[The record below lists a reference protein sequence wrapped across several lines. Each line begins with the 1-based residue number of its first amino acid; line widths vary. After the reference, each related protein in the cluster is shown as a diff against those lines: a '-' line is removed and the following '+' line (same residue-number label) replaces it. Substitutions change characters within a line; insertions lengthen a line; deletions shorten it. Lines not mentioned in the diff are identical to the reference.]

1 MKHSKQKP
9 LPEITVFKIWSNF
22 SRWKILLLIQMF
34 CLAGSFS
41 SSAADQCMLLP
52 ITLQNKAQESSLIVE
67 AEVVSSR
74 SFWTKNHDMIYTIHH
89 LKIYKSFKGNPSLTE
104 FDILTEGGTVGL
116 DKIEITSNLSLVP
129 GQQGIFFCNVSK
141 LDKILRPVGGNALY
155 DAYGSEQGF
164 IEYNIVENQ
173 ASTPFYLYSS
183 ITGQLYNELTGY
195 TGAQFVQI
203 APNTLLNQSIQKL
216 QTPKG
221 GGNSTLAIPTITSF
235 TPTSITAGTRS
246 LLTIN
251 GTNFGATRG
260 TGFVEFKNANDGG
273 TTYVKAKDI
282 DYRTWSNTQITVW
295 VPSNSFGGGPSAGTG
310 TIRVTNSD
318 PNSVTSAG
326 TLTITYSHI
335 NVDFNNT
342 GFYTEHI
349 NDNSTGGYTF
359 QFESARF
366 ASNAPAVAAFTRAMN
381 TWTCNTNMNWIV
393 GSNTTVDTVLS
404 DGINIVRFD
413 IGPSLPVNVLGRATS
428 RSSGC
433 VGGVDTVWTVVEI
446 DVIYDDGA
454 AGLAWQYG
462 PANATISQ
470 IDFESVTVHELGHA
484 HQLQHI
490 ILSGAVMHYS
500 IANGQT
506 TRTLSAANDIA
517 GGNFVM
523 TKSVAAHGACKLIA
537 NAMTP
542 LSLAASVSIGA
553 TGTNVCSN
561 ASVTFTATSV
571 VPAGTP
577 TYQWKK
583 NGVNVGTNSTT
594 YTNASWVNGD
604 VVTCV
609 MTVTGGC
616 NEVKTSNA
624 ITMSVSSP
632 VAASVSISASP
643 STTICSG
650 TSVTFTAVPTNGG
663 TPTYQWKKNGVN
675 VGTNSTTYTDAALA
689 NGNTI
694 TCVMTSSLGCVT
706 GSPATSNTLTM
717 TVNANVTASVTI
729 AASPAGTICAGTS
742 VTFTATPINGGAS
755 PSYQWKKNGGN
766 VGTNSPTYT
775 DATLVSGN
783 TISCVMTSNASCVSG
798 SPATSNTLTMTVNAN
813 VAASVSIS
821 ASPSG
826 TICAG
831 TNVTFTAVP
840 TNGGA
845 TPTYQWQKN
854 GVNVGTN
861 STTYSDAA
869 LVTGNS
875 ITCIMTSNATCVT
888 GSPATSNAI
897 AMTVNATVTA
907 GVSIAASPGNT
918 ICSGANVTF
927 TATPTNGGSTPVY
940 QWKKNGAN
948 VGTNSSSYSDA
959 TLTNGNTIQCV
970 MTSNANCVTG
980 NPATSG
986 TITMTVNPNV
996 TPSVSISASPSVTI
1010 CSGTNVTFTAVP
1022 TNGGA
1027 TPVYQWKKNGVNVG
1041 TNSPTYSDAGLTNGN
1056 TITCLMTSNASC
1068 ISGSNPAT
1076 SNALTMTV
1084 NANVAASVSI
1094 VINPG
1099 TTICAGTMVS
1109 FAASPT
1115 NGGPSPV
1122 YQWKKNGVNVGSNS
1136 VGYSDASLVNGD
1148 IVLCVMTSNAT
1159 CATGNPATSNSFT
1172 MTVNPNL
1179 TASVSIAASPS
1190 ITICSGTS
1198 VTFTATPTN
1207 GGATPTY
1214 QWQKNSVNVGTNSPT
1229 YSDASLT
1236 NGNTITCIMTSN
1248 ATCATGS
1255 PATSNT
1261 ITMTVN
1267 PNLPASVSVSAS
1279 PSSTVCSGTN
1289 VTFTAVPT
1297 NGGASPIYQWKKN
1310 GGNVGTNSPTY
1321 SDATL
1326 ATGNTI
1332 ACVMTSNATC
1342 ATGSPATS
1350 NTITM
1355 TVNASV
1361 AASVSISAS
1370 PSNTICSGAS
1380 VTFTAAP
1387 VNGGPVPSYQWK
1399 KNGVNVGTNST
1410 TYTDA
1415 GLVNGNTI
1423 TCDMTSNANCVT
1435 GSPATSNTITM
1446 TVNANVA
1453 AGVSI
1458 SASPSIT
1465 ICAGTSV
1472 TFTATPTNGGLSPSY
1487 QWKKNGS
1494 NVGTNS
1500 PTYTDGALTNGNTI
1514 NCVMTSNATCA
1525 TGNPATSNTLTMTVN
1540 SNVTAGVAITTLSP
1554 LTICSGTSV
1563 TFNANPTNGGTTPS
1577 YQWKKNGTNVG
1588 TNSSSYT
1595 DAALTNGNAITCVMT
1610 SNATCATGNP
1620 ATSNAIT
1627 MTVNPNLPASV
1638 SISASPSLS
1647 ICSGTNVT
1655 FTASPTN
1662 GGASPVYQWKKN
1674 GSNVGTNSTSY
1685 ADATLTNGNTITC
1698 VMTSN
1703 ATCATGNP
1711 ATSNTLTM
1719 VVNNAPTVSS
1729 FSPSN
1734 GSAGTSV
1741 VITGTNFSAATTVL
1755 FNSTSASFVINSAT
1769 QITATVP
1776 AGAASGTI
1784 KVNNTCGTGTSASSF
1799 LVNVTFTLTV
1809 FIEGYYNAG
1818 SMPAVV
1824 NPIGAPTVCDTVT
1837 VVLANFANPTIID
1850 ATVKGIIGTN
1860 GTGTFIFP

>member
-1 MKHSKQKP
+1 M
-9 LPEITVFKIWSNF
+9 FKNWSNLLSLKIFFFIQIF
-22 SRWKILLLIQMF
+22 SLVI
-34 CLAGSFS
+34 SFS
-41 SSAADQCMLLP
+41 SIAADQCMLLP
-52 ITLQNKAQESSLIVE
+52 ITVQKRTQEASLIVE
-67 AEVVSSR
+67 AEVLSSQ

-89 LKIYKSFKGNPSLTE
+89 LKIYKLFKGNPSLTE

-116 DKIEITSNLSLVP
+116 DKVEITSSLSLFP
-129 GQQGIFFCNVSK
+129 GQQGVFFCNVSK
-141 LDKILRPVGGNALY
+141 LDKKLKPTGGNTLY

-164 IEYNIVENQ
+164 IEYNVVENL
-173 ASTPFYLYSS
+173 ASTPFYHYTS
-183 ITGQLYNELTGY
+183 ITGQLYSELTGY

-216 QTPKG
+216 QAPKS

-282 DYRTWSNTQITVW
+282 DYRTWTSTQITVW
-295 VPSNSFGGGPSAGTG
+295 VPSSSLTNGPSAGTG

-318 PNSVTSAG
+318 PNSVTSAA
-326 TLTITYSHI
+326 TLTVTYSHI
-335 NVDFNNT
+335 NVEYNNT

-349 NDNSTGGYTF
+349 NDNTTGGYTF

-381 TWTCNTNMNWIV
+381 TWTCNTNMNWII
-393 GSNTTVDTVLS
+393 GANTAVDTVLA

-413 IGPSLPVNVLGRATS
+413 IGPSLPAGVLGRATS
-428 RSSGC
+428 RLSGC
-433 VGGVDTVWTVVEI
+433 VGGVDTVWTVTEI

-454 AGLAWQYG
+454 AGLAWQFG
-462 PANATISQ
+462 PSNATISQ
-470 IDFESVTVHELGHA
+470 VDFESVTVHELGHA

-517 GGNFVM
+517 GGNYVL

-537 NAMTP
+537 NALTT
-542 LSLAASVSIGA
+542 LSLASSISIGA

-609 MTVTGGC
+609 MTVSGGC

-624 ITMSVSSP
+624 ITMTVSSP
-632 VAASVSISASP
+632 VAASVTISASP
-643 STTICSG
+643 SVTICSG

-717 TVNANVTASVTI
+717 TVNAS
-729 AASPAGTICAGTS
+729 
-742 VTFTATPINGGAS
+742 
-755 PSYQWKKNGGN
+755 
-766 VGTNSPTYT
+766 
-775 DATLVSGN
+775 
-783 TISCVMTSNASCVSG
+783 
-798 SPATSNTLTMTVNAN
+798 
-813 VAASVSIS
+813 VAAGVSIS

-831 TNVTFTAVP
+831 TSVTFTAVP

-845 TPTYQWQKN
+845 SPSYQWKKN

-861 STTYSDAA
+861 STTYTDAG
-869 LVTGNS
+869 LVSGNTIS
-875 ITCIMTSNATCVT
+875 CVMTSNATCVT
-888 GSPATSNAI
+888 GSPATSN
-897 AMTVNATVTA
+897 
-907 GVSIAASPGNT
+907 
-918 ICSGANVTF
+918 
-927 TATPTNGGSTPVY
+927 
-940 QWKKNGAN
+940 
-948 VGTNSSSYSDA
+948 
-959 TLTNGNTIQCV
+959 
-970 MTSNANCVTG
+970 
-980 NPATSG
+980 
-986 TITMTVNPNV
+986 TITMTVNANV
-996 TPSVSISASPSVTI
+996 TASVVISASPSTSI

-1022 TNGGA
+1022 TNGGT
-1027 TPVYQWKKNGVNVG
+1027 TPSYQWKKNGVNVG
-1041 TNSPTYSDAGLTNGN
+1041 TNSTTYSDAGLANGN
-1056 TITCLMTSNASC
+1056 TIT
-1068 ISGSNPAT
+1068 
-1076 SNALTMTV
+1076 
-1084 NANVAASVSI
+1084 
-1094 VINPG
+1094 
-1099 TTICAGTMVS
+1099 
-1109 FAASPT
+1109 
-1115 NGGPSPV
+1115 
-1122 YQWKKNGVNVGSNS
+1122 
-1136 VGYSDASLVNGD
+1136 
-1148 IVLCVMTSNAT
+1148 CVMTSNAT
-1159 CATGNPATSNSFT
+1159 C
-1172 MTVNPNL
+1172 V
-1179 TASVSIAASPS
+1179 
-1190 ITICSGTS
+1190 
-1198 VTFTATPTN
+1198 
-1207 GGATPTY
+1207 
-1214 QWQKNSVNVGTNSPT
+1214 
-1229 YSDASLT
+1229 
-1236 NGNTITCIMTSN
+1236 
-1248 ATCATGS
+1248 TGS

-1261 ITMTVN
+1261 ITMTVT
-1267 PNLPASVSVSAS
+1267 PSVTASVSISAS
-1279 PSSTVCSGTN
+1279 PSSTICAGTS

-1297 NGGASPIYQWKKN
+1297 NGGTTPSYQWKKN
-1310 GGNVGTNSPTY
+1310 GVNVGTNSTTYTDAGLVNGNTITCILTSNATCVNGSPATSNTVTMTVNANVAASVAISASPSGTICAGTSVTFTAVPTNGGTTPSY
-1321 SDATL
+1321 QWKKNGVNVGTNSTTYTDAAL

-1332 ACVMTSNATC
+1332 SCVMTSNATC
-1342 ATGSPATS
+1342 ATGNPATS

-1370 PSNTICSGAS
+1370 PSTTICSGTS
-1380 VTFTAAP
+1380 VTFTATPA
-1387 VNGGPVPSYQWK
+1387 NGGPTPSYQWK

-1415 GLVNGNTI
+1415 ALANGNTI

-1446 TVNANVA
+1446 TVNANVTA
-1453 AGVSI
+1453 SVTI

-1487 QWKKNGS
+1487 QWKKNGA

-1514 NCVMTSNATCA
+1514 NCLMTSNATCV
-1525 TGNPATSNTLTMTVN
+1525 TGSPATSNTITMTVN
-1540 SNVTAGVAITTLSP
+1540 GNVAASVAISASP
-1554 LTICSGTSV
+1554 SSTICAGTSV
-1563 TFNANPTNGGTTPS
+1563 TFTAVPTNGGTTPS

-1588 TNSSSYT
+1588 TNSSTYS
-1595 DAALTNGNAITCVMT
+1595 DAALANGNVITCVMT

-1638 SISASPSLS
+1638 SISASPSLT

-1655 FTASPTN
+1655 FTAAPTN
-1662 GGASPVYQWKKN
+1662 GGTTPVYQWKKN
-1674 GSNVGTNSTSY
+1674 GSNVGTNSASY

-1719 VVNNAPTVSS
+1719 VVNPAPTVTS

-1755 FNSTSASFVINSAT
+1755 FNATSASFVINSAT

-1784 KVNNTCGTGTSASSF
+1784 KVSNTCGTGTSASSF

-1850 ATVKGIIGTN
+1850 ATVKGVIGTN
-1860 GTGTFIFP
+1860 GTGIFIFPSAMANVPHWVGVRQRNTLETWSSNIVNFPGTSVSYNFTTAISQALGSNQVSNGDGTFSIRSGDTNQNGSIESTDFTNIQSDSQIFLTGYVATDLTGDRLVESADYSLIENNSFLLLFAITP